1 MVQRCGYEWSTPARA
16 SWIRTTTPT
25 SPSSSWPAPTPRH
38 WRGRVDLDGDQAWVD
53 EPWLRALGGYD
64 VPGRREPYLRM
75 LDFARDRGWRDAAGR
90 IAAHVV
96 HTVPNVHN
104 GQ

>member
-1 MVQRCGYEWSTPARA
+1 MRIRVEHAGPRLVDPDNYTDFAVELVAGADPAA
-16 SWIRTTTPT
+16 L
-25 SPSSSWPAPTPRH
+25 A
-38 WRGRVDLDGDQAWVD
+38 GRVDLDGDQAWVD